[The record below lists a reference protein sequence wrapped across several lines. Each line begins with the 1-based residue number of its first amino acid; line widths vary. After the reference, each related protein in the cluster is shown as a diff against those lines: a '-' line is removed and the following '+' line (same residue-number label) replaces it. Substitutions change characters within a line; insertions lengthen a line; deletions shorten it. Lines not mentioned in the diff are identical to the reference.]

1 MDQAPLDQAPVSRWE
16 MLRAF
21 RLVLVLAACYF
32 SWAGMLAASASVDMF
47 TGSLVGEIGA
57 VSLLLLIAIGLWE
70 RMTRIKAGIPPQRF
84 WTSP

>member
-1 MDQAPLDQAPVSRWE
+1 
-16 MLRAF
+16 
-21 RLVLVLAACYF
+21 
-32 SWAGMLAASASVDMF
+32 MLAASASVDMF

-70 RMTRIKAGIPPQRF
+70 RMTRIKAGLPPQRF